1 MKQIILTVDDSF
13 PMIEL
18 MTALRQMG
26 LTLRMGRSGVLEGY
40 PINAE
45 QHGNSNVVRLPRHKR
60 QIMRTT
66 LPTGPS
72 AA

>member
-13 PMIEL
+13 PLINL
-18 MTALRQMG
+18 TTALRQIG
-26 LTLRMGRSGVLEGY
+26 LTLRMGKTGSLEGY

-60 QIMRTT
+60 QFVGT
-66 LPTGPS
+66 LPTGPE